1 MEERRC
7 SVCGRILTKT
17 AGSVGPVCAA
27 KSMPWK
33 RRRVSASILS
43 KYIAE
48 HDIFR
53 EENNESRQDASSSS
67 DTS

>member
-17 AGSVGPVCAA
+17 IGNIGPVCAA
-27 KSMPWK
+27 KSMSWK
-33 RRRVSASILS
+33 KKRISATILS
-43 KYIAE
+43 KYIME

-53 EENNESRQDASSSS
+53 EKNHG
-67 DTS
+67 